1 MALKNIAGQRT
12 TTTGVIGAA
21 ATISLDGAALDNHN
35 TLAGAGCVSGEQY
48 TVGVKDGTAT
58 QLSRATFNTGAPD
71 TLTINSV
78 IASTNGGAAI
88 TLSGS
93 AEVYIDA
100 AAEDIQQPPAEGPF
114 VDGDKTKLDGIETI
128 NPIAAAIIFG
138 S

>member
-58 QLSRATFNTGAPD
+58 QLSRATFNNDAVD
-71 TLTINSV
+71 SKRV
-78 IASTNGGAAI
+78 RRAAI

-114 VDGDKTKLDGIETI
+114 VDGDKTKLDSVGGI

-138 S
+138 G